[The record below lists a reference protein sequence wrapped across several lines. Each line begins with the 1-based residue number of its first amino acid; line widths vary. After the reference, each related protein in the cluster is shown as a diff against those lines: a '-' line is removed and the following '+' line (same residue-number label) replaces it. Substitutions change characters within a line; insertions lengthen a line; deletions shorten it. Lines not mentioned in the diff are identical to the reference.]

1 MIHRFIIMGRNAQF
15 PNIAEFVG
23 GHVAATP
30 LQPKE
35 KDHAETKP
43 V

>member
-1 MIHRFIIMGRNAQF
+1 MIHRFIIIGRNADF

-23 GHVAATP
+23 GRVAAAP
-30 LQPKE
+30 SQPKE
-35 KDHAETKP
+35 KDHDETKP